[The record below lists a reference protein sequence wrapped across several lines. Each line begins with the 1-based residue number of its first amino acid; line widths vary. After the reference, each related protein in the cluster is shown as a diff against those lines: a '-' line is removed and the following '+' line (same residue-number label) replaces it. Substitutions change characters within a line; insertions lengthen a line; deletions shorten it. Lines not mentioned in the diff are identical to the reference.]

1 MPADV
6 IALIRAM
13 SHANPLWVRL
23 TRARVSTQTRVHHAS
38 YTYALTE

>member
-13 SHANPLWVRL
+13 SHANPWVRL